1 MIYRVKWFRPVVLK
15 VGGFAALGAILKS
28 KGAKK
33 KGAIGGKITRRGQKY
48 STTNRSL

>member
-1 MIYRVKWFRPVVLK
+1 MIYRVKWFRPMVLK
-15 VGGFAALGAILKS
+15 VGGFAALGAILMS
-28 KGAKK
+28 